1 MSKEIKESM
10 IFYRSFYKSISKF
23 PDDVQFFFYR
33 SIVLYGLDLVEPD
46 FSLVP
51 NQYQPFVEAV
61 WDGIRPQLDANHRR
75 FHNGNKGGAPKGNQN
90 ARKQPKNNL
99 KTTMNN
105 QKQPNKND
113 NVKENDNDN
122 KKTSLELPFSDKEFI
137 DTWNDLRS
145 QPKWRRK
152 TAKALQKSLDRLS
165 RYDVRFAIELMN
177 TAIEN
182 GYQGVVYDDTPSR
195 YEQWMRSHP
204 QPQSGKAGDMNRD
217 NYSAYD
223 FD

>member
-1 MSKEIKESM
+1 
-10 IFYRSFYKSISKF
+10 
-23 PDDVQFFFYR
+23 
-33 SIVLYGLDLVEPD
+33 
-46 FSLVP
+46 
-51 NQYQPFVEAV
+51 
-61 WDGIRPQLDANHRR
+61 
-75 FHNGNKGGAPKGNQN
+75 
-90 ARKQPKNNL
+90 
-99 KTTMNN
+99 MNN

>member
-1 MSKEIKESM
+1 MKNGCIQRESF
-10 IFYRSFYKSISKF
+10 ILYKSFYNPISQLTDEQLGRLF
-23 PDDVQFFFYR
+23 R
-33 SIVLYGLDLVEPD
+33 SIYLWQINGEADPEPD
-46 FSLVP
+46 IKVAFGFFI
-51 NQYQPFVEAV
+51 NQFRIDNEKYSAKCEQYREN
-61 WDGIRPQLDANHRR
+61 GRMGGRPKKTNRLSE
-75 FHNGNKGGAPKGNQN
+75 NQSVSKKAKKADN
-90 ARKQPKNNL
+90 DNE
-99 KTTMNN
+99 
-105 QKQPNKND
+105 ND
-113 NVKENDNDN
+113 NVNDNE
-122 KKTSLELPFSDKEFI
+122 KSSLTLPFADQEFI
-137 DTWNDLRS
+137 DTWNELRK
-145 QPKWRRK
+145 QPKWRKK
-152 TAKALQKSLDRLS
+152 TVTALKKSLDRLS